1 MGFISKTICH
11 NNTLNDVSSLKVASE
26 TWVSSVATKMVQSF
40 VIVYSINMKRYD
52 QECVG

>member
-1 MGFISKTICH
+1 MDLCIIFEGSRQPWIF
-11 NNTLNDVSSLKVASE
+11 ASE